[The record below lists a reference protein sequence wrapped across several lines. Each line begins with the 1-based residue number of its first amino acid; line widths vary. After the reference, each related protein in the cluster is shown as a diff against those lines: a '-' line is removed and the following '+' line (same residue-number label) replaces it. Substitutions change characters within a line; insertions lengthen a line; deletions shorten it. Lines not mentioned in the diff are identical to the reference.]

1 MVYDLIIIGAD
12 SAGLM
17 AGVYAGR
24 KKLNT
29 LILTKKVGG
38 QSVLTNAIENL
49 PGFEIISGADFIL
62 RLRKQAEKYGV
73 KIEEGLEVM
82 GIKKEGDEFV
92 ININKSSEIYKA
104 RAVIIATGRKSRALN
119 IPGEKE
125 LTGKGVSFCTICDAP
140 FFSGKDVAII
150 GSGNS
155 GLESAVD
162 LLKYANKIYILE
174 AAGRIKGDEYLCGK
188 LEESGKVRFITNV
201 CAKEIK
207 GEKFVEKLIYQDI
220 KNGKKEKVDVQGIF
234 INIGW
239 IAATDFLAGFAELNK
254 FGEIIVDCRTMET
267 SVKGVFAAGDATD
280 GIYKQNILAAAD
292 GAKAALSVYNY
303 LISKK

>member
-73 KIEEGLEVM
+73 KIEEGLEVAE
-82 GIKKEGDEFV
+82 IKKEGNEFAV
-92 ININKSSEIYKA
+92 SINKSGEIYRA

-125 LTGKGVSFCTICDAP
+125 FTGKGVSFCTICDAP

-155 GLESAVD
+155 GLESAAD

-174 AAGRIKGDEYLCGK
+174 STDRIRGDEYLCGK
-188 LEESGKVRFITNV
+188 LEESGKTRFITNAR
-201 CAKEIK
+201 AKEIK

-220 KNGKKEKVDVQGIF
+220 KNGKKEELDVQGIF

-239 IAATDFLAGFAELNK
+239 IAATDFLVGFAELNE
-254 FGEIIVDCRTMET
+254 FGEIIADCKTMET
-267 SVKGVFAAGDATD
+267 SVKGVFAAGDVAD
-280 GIYKQNILAAAD
+280 GIYKQNVLAAAD
-292 GAKAALSVYNY
+292 GAKATLSAYNY
-303 LISKK
+303 LISRK